1 VPSGPSDDFA
11 SPTSPPPN
19 SEGPLTLND
28 ADLEYLKRLNANRS
42 QASAFDT
49 NAPAAASPIPPEGPL
64 TLNDAY
70 LECLKRLNAN
80 RSQASAFDT
89 NAPAAASPIPSEG
102 PLTLNDAYLEY
113 LKRLNANRSQA
124 SAVGTGV
131 PAAPLVPSDDSS
143 FSGGLLGRLTALMA
157 IDPQNPERLAL
168 PLQDDDLRS
177 FCGDDPSSRGRFNG
191 GARRAI
197 LGRRLATFS
206 ARSADCSY
214 ATLKNRLP
222 CRANH
227 RHNSIV
233 ARKEPAPGTA
243 AGFSFLIS

>member
-131 PAAPLVPSDDSS
+131 PAAPLVP
-143 FSGGLLGRLTALMA
+143 FRRFKFLGR
-157 IDPQNPERLAL
+157 
-168 PLQDDDLRS
+168 
-177 FCGDDPSSRGRFNG
+177 SSRQAHRLDGDRSAKSG
-191 GARRAI
+191 TTCAPSARR
-197 LGRRLATFS
+197 
-206 ARSADCSY
+206 RSAQLLRRRSKQPW
-214 ATLKNRLP
+214 TLQR
-222 CRANH
+222 R
-227 RHNSIV
+227 R
-233 ARKEPAPGTA
+233 
-243 AGFSFLIS
+243 